1 MGWHELQSVCGIARF
16 SQCVWDCTVFTM
28 CVGSHMFHLHV
39 AIPHFHYILAIPH
52 FHHLLSYHTHHTMSI
67 EIPPL
72 HESGKDDKPTGS
84 LPPTHP
90 LIGLSL
96 DAALSAVATELE
108 NVLSTVRNAL
118 KKQLRQSSRVHSFSR
133 RLLLPLITGEV
144 IIYAAIVLIILLLF
158 YKEWK

>member
-39 AIPHFHYILAIPH
+39 AIPHFH
-52 FHHLLSYHTHHTMSI
+52 HLLSYHTHHTMSI

-84 LPPTHP
+84 LPPIHP
-90 LIGLSL
+90 LIGLSM